1 MTVRLLTRA
10 QEFVDDDLSTQ
21 RDRTEQGF
29 MPPPSGAP
37 LPPSTIEAIVERQE
51 PQPLPAPVRFIT
63 SEAVAAPEATHSR
76 IS

>member
-1 MTVRLLTRA
+1 VFA
-10 QEFVDDDLSTQ
+10 FEDLSTQ

-37 LPPSTIEAIVERQE
+37 PPPSTIEAMVARHV
-51 PQPLPAPVRFIT
+51 PHPLPAPVRFIT
-63 SEAVAAPEATHSR
+63 SEAVEAPEATHSR